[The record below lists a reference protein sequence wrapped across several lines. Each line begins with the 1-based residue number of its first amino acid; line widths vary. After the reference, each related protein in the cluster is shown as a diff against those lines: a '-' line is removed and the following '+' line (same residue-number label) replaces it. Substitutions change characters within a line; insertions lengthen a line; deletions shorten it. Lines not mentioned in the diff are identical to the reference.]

1 MGRDQRDPLSRPM
14 NATRQAHL
22 EGAVWMVLAGAAFA
36 GVNTLEQIAT
46 VQAGL
51 PAPTAA
57 FLQYLVAFIVVI
69 PWAVRRGISQMKTRN
84 PGLHALRV
92 VLSALGVQFWVAGLA
107 HAVPIGTAIALV
119 MTSPFFVTL
128 GAGLFLRETVTPARW
143 LAVTIGFIGGMVI
156 LDPLSSGWSMIDLLP
171 VAAAALWAGASLCQ
185 KRLLRDESPSAST
198 AWLLLLLAPINL
210 VLAVPTGLMPT
221 TGFQLWTIAAV
232 GVLTALA
239 QGLLSLAYAKA
250 DAAYVQP
257 FDHVKLP
264 LNILAGWVVFGTVP
278 PGRLWIGAALIVA
291 ASLFLVV
298 KEHRTAASQT
308 AQ

>member
-1 MGRDQRDPLSRPM
+1 MNTQSR
-14 NATRQAHL
+14 AAL
-22 EGAVWMVLAGAAFA
+22 EGAFWMVLAGAAFA

-46 VQAGL
+46 TQAGL

-57 FLQYLVAFIVVI
+57 FLQYLVAFLVVI
-69 PWAVRRGISQMKTRN
+69 PWAIRRGIGAMKTRR

-92 VLSALGVQFWVAGLA
+92 VLSALGVQAWVAALA

-128 GAGLFLRETVTPARW
+128 GAGIFLKETITPERW
-143 LAVTIGFIGGMVI
+143 LAVTVGFVGGMII
-156 LDPLSSGWSMIDLLP
+156 LDPFSGGWSAIYLLP
-171 VAAAALWAGASLCQ
+171 VAAAAFWAAASLCQ
-185 KRLLRDESPSAST
+185 KRLLMEESPSTST

-210 VLAVPTGLMPT
+210 VLALPTGLLPT
-221 TGFQLWTIAAV
+221 SSFQLWTIAAV

-264 LNILAGWVVFGTVP
+264 LNILAGWIMFGTIP
-278 PGRLWIGAALIVA
+278 PGRLWIGAALIA
-291 ASLFLVV
+291 GASLFLLLR
-298 KEHRTAASQT
+298 EHRAAR
-308 AQ
+308 AAIV

>member
-1 MGRDQRDPLSRPM
+1 MNTDSR
-14 NATRQAHL
+14 AAL
-22 EGAVWMVLAGAAFA
+22 EGAFWMVLAGAAFA

-46 VQAGL
+46 MQAGL

-57 FLQYLVAFIVVI
+57 FLQYLVAFVVVL
-69 PWAVRRGISQMKTRN
+69 PWAIRRGVSAMKTRR
-84 PGLHALRV
+84 PGLHGLRV
-92 VLSALGVQFWVAGLA
+92 VLSALGVQAWVAALA
-107 HAVPIGTAIALV
+107 HGAPIGTAIALV

-128 GAGLFLRETVTPARW
+128 GAGIFLKEAITPERW
-143 LAVTIGFIGGMVI
+143 LAVGVGFIGGMII
-156 LDPLSSGWSMIDLLP
+156 LDPFSTGWSTIDLLP
-171 VAAAALWAGASLCQ
+171 IAAAGLWAGASLCQ
-185 KRLLRDESPSAST
+185 KRLLMEESPSAST

-210 VLAVPTGLMPT
+210 VLAVPSGLLPT
-221 TGFQLWTIAAV
+221 STFQFWTIAAV

-278 PGRLWIGAALIVA
+278 AGRVWIGAALIA
-291 ASLFLVV
+291 GASLFLLMR
-298 KEHRTAASQT
+298 EHRAAR
-308 AQ
+308 AAA

>member
-1 MGRDQRDPLSRPM
+1 MNRTQSPL
-14 NATRQAHL
+14 Q
-22 EGAVWMVLAGAAFA
+22 GAIWMVLAGVAFA

-46 VQAGL
+46 VQAGM

-57 FLQYLVAFIVVI
+57 FLQYLVAFVVVA
-69 PWAVRRGISQMKTRN
+69 PFALRQGFSALKTRH
-84 PGLHALRV
+84 PGLHGLRV
-92 VLSALGVQFWVAGLA
+92 VLSAFGVQCWVAGLA

-128 GAGLFLRETVTPARW
+128 GAGLFLKEAVSIERW
-143 LAVTIGFIGGMVI
+143 LAVSIGFVGGLII
-156 LDPLSSGWSMIDLLP
+156 LDPFSGGWSMIDLLP

-185 KRLLRDESPSAST
+185 KRLLADESPAAST

-210 VLAVPTGLMPT
+210 VLAVPSGLLPHST
-221 TGFQLWTIAAV
+221 FALEAIVAV

-239 QGLLSLAYAKA
+239 QGFLALAYARA

-264 LNILAGWVVFGTVP
+264 LNILAGWVVFGALPT
-278 PGRLWIGAALIVA
+278 GRLWFGAALIVG
-291 ASLFLVV
+291 ASLFLLLR
-298 KEHRTAASQT
+298 EHRTAQAAS
-308 AQ
+308 

>member
-1 MGRDQRDPLSRPM
+1 MGGHPRDGMSAADTRSR
-14 NATRQAHL
+14 AALQ
-22 EGAVWMVLAGAAFA
+22 GALWMVLAGAAFA

-46 VQAGL
+46 MQAGL

-57 FLQYLVAFIVVI
+57 FLQYLVAFVVVL
-69 PWAVRRGISQMKTRN
+69 PWAVRRGLGAMKTRR
-84 PGLHALRV
+84 PGLHGLRV
-92 VLSALGVQFWVAGLA
+92 VLSALGVQAWVAGLA

-119 MTSPFFVTL
+119 MTSPFFVTV
-128 GAGLFLRETVTPARW
+128 GAGLFLRETITAQRW
-143 LAVTIGFIGGMVI
+143 AAVTVGFVGGMII
-156 LDPLSSGWSMIDLLP
+156 LDPFSGTWSAIDLLP

-185 KRLLRDESPSAST
+185 KRLLTEESPSTST

-210 VLAVPTGLMPT
+210 VLAVPSGLLPT

-239 QGLLSLAYAKA
+239 QGFLSLAYSKA

-264 LNILAGWVVFGTVP
+264 LNILAGWVVFGTLP
-278 PGRLWIGAALIVA
+278 PGRLWIGAALIA
-291 ASLFLVV
+291 GASLFLLLR
-298 KEHRTAASQT
+298 EHRAGTRISVI
-308 AQ
+308 

>member
-1 MGRDQRDPLSRPM
+1 MIGDGTMEDGRRAALQ
-14 NATRQAHL
+14 
-22 EGAVWMVLAGAAFA
+22 GALWMVLAGAAFA

-46 VQAGL
+46 MQAGL

-57 FLQYLVAFIVVI
+57 FLQYLVAFVVVM
-69 PWAVRRGISQMKTRN
+69 PWAIRRGIGAMRTRR
-84 PGLHALRV
+84 PGLHGLRV
-92 VLSALGVQFWVAGLA
+92 VLSALGVQAWVAGLA

-119 MTSPFFVTL
+119 MTSPFFVTV
-128 GAGLFLRETVTPARW
+128 GAGLFLKETITAERW
-143 LAVTIGFIGGMVI
+143 LAVTVGFVGGMII
-156 LDPLSSGWSMIDLLP
+156 LDPFSGTWSSIDLLP

-185 KRLLRDESPSAST
+185 KRLLLEESPSTST

-210 VLAVPTGLMPT
+210 VLAVPTGLLPT

-239 QGLLSLAYAKA
+239 QGFLSLAYARA

-264 LNILAGWVVFGTVP
+264 LNILAGWIVFGTLP
-278 PGRLWIGAALIVA
+278 SGRLWIGAALIA
-291 ASLFLVV
+291 GASLFLLLR
-298 KEHRTAASQT
+298 EHRSARAAAQT
-308 AQ
+308 